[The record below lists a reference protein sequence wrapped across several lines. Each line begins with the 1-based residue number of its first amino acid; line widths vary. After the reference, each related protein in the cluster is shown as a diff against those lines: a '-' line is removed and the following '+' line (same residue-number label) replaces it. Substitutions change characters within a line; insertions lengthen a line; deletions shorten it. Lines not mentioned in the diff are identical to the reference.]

1 MVNLSNSLYLT
12 EIHNSQVPLN
22 HGIAQRRE
30 RSNFV
35 LRGIQIHGNYLGNL
49 SQPVRLI
56 KRAS

>member
-1 MVNLSNSLYLT
+1 MVNLSKSLYLT

-35 LRGIQIHGNYLGNL
+35 LRGIQIHGNCLGNL